1 MEYKVKVKLK
11 ELDNVL
17 DSLRELGYSTTYDTS
32 IVTKGI
38 IEDIREWCSKAEVN
52 KIWLYIY
59 TENKEILWD
68 SVKTSGKK
76 IKVKEIQEVFGK

>member
-17 DSLRELGYSTTYDTS
+17 ESLRELGYETFDKSM
-32 IVTKGI
+32 VEGV
-38 IEDIREWCSKAEVN
+38 REWCGKAEVN

-59 TENKEILWD
+59 TESKEILWD